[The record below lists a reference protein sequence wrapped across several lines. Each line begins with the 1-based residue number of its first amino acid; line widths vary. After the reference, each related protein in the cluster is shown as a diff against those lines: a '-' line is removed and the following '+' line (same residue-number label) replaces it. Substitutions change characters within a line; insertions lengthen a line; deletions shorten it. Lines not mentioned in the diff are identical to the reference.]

1 MYCRECI
8 KNGKRVNMNVLIE
21 EQAYVCPECEKR
33 IEWNNDKEND
43 N

>member
-1 MYCRECI
+1 
-8 KNGKRVNMNVLIE
+8 MNVLIE

-33 IEWNNDKEND
+33 IEWSNDKEHD